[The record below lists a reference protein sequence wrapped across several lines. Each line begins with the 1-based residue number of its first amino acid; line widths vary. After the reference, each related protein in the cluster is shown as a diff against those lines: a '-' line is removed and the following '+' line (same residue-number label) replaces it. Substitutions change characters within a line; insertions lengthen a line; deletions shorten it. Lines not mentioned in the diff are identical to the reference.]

1 MLFRQLNTF
10 CLKECK
16 TAVDGCVIDE
26 IFSSTV
32 KAVTVLFLSC
42 LRHISLLVMTIL
54 KATEQCF
61 PVAGFMVLYIVIQTK
76 NDPRS
81 DVRNY

>member
-1 MLFRQLNTF
+1 
-10 CLKECK
+10 
-16 TAVDGCVIDE
+16 
-26 IFSSTV
+26 
-32 KAVTVLFLSC
+32 
-42 LRHISLLVMTIL
+42 MTIL

-61 PVAGFMVLYIVIQTK
+61 PVAGFMVRYIVIQTK